1 MYQRARCGSSRT
13 GDEGT
18 VRPVCR
24 SCETTASFSPGESRR
39 AASRGRRDCVS
50 SKSVSAMVSIPLNR
64 RASARMSCCH
74 RDHVLLRLCP
84 PLRAVSPQC
93 PPPLPGRLR
102 TPTPSSSPASAG
114 ATRPHSSC
122 CSAPSQRPSRLRRL
136 RELQQEDAGKSGL
149 RRGSG
154 RGCDESEDVGQAVF
168 EGPRMKAPSLLLAV
182 TGSSSAR
189 WVARLECAPLAADR
203 SRTSD
208 LLLIA
213 WFIVYPPGDAIAG
226 SGSDP
231 GAPRVRG
238 VPHVDA

>member
-1 MYQRARCGSSRT
+1 MLSPRPRALAPLPSAPCCLSAMSPAPSWPSPHPDAELVARIRGGDAAAFELLFRTYHSDLRAFAVFASSSRKM
-13 GDEGT
+13 
-18 VRPVCR
+18 P
-24 SCETTASFSPGESRR
+24 
-39 AASRGRRDCVS
+39 
-50 SKSVSAMVSIPLNR
+50 
-64 RASARMSCCH
+64 
-74 RDHVLLRLCP
+74 
-84 PLRAVSPQC
+84 
-93 PPPLPGRLR
+93 
-102 TPTPSSSPASAG
+102 
-114 ATRPHSSC
+114 
-122 CSAPSQRPSRLRRL
+122 
-136 RELQQEDAGKSGL
+136 GKSGL

-154 RGCDESEDVGQAVF
+154 RGCDESEDVGQAIF